1 LNEFEAKKN
10 LDDYFEADMSSM
22 AQLEASI
29 ENKETSNE
37 PKESPSTKYP
47 QYAPLEQVV
56 AELD

>member
-1 LNEFEAKKN
+1 
-10 LDDYFEADMSSM
+10 M

-37 PKESPSTKYP
+37 PIESPSTKYP